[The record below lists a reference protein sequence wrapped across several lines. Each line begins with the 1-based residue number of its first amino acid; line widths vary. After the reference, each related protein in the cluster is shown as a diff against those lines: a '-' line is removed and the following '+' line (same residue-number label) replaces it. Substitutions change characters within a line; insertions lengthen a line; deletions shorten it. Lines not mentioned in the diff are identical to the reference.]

1 MKVRELAHRPATTC
15 ALDTSIAEAARL
27 MKYDNVGCVIVL
39 DAHAR
44 PAGIITDRD
53 IAVRAVAEETDNASP
68 VRDFMTPNV
77 VFLYENADVFAA
89 AGEMAQHGIR
99 RLPVLDE
106 QGNIVGVLSL
116 DDLIVILADQAAQL
130 SSAVRKEI
138 FLAPV

>member
-1 MKVRELAHRPATTC
+1 
-15 ALDTSIAEAARL
+15 

-53 IAVRAVAEETDNASP
+53 IAVRAVAEETANASP
-68 VRDFMTPNV
+68 VRDFRTPNV
-77 VFLYENADVFAA
+77 VFLCENADVFAA
-89 AGEMAQHGIR
+89 AGELAQHGIR

-106 QGNIVGVLSL
+106 LGNVMGVVSL

-130 SSAVRKEI
+130 SSPVRKEI
-138 FLAPV
+138 LLAPASI